1 MKQFKKEEERRDNDT
16 IKLLTS
22 IYKVLLDKEKM
33 KIISKAIADYDL
45 EDKNYQYRTDTAIV
59 ESNLEDLKN
68 VIDKI
73 IKYDNATAK

>member
-1 MKQFKKEEERRDNDT
+1 
-16 IKLLTS
+16 
-22 IYKVLLDKEKM
+22 M